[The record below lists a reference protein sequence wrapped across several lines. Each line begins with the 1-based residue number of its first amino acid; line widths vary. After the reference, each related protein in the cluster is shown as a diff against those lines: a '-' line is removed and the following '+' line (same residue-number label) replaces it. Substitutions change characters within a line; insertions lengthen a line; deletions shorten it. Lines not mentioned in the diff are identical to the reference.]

1 VTLLRIG
8 DLLQCRTP
16 FYRQVDLVVEVD
28 LLDNAFQASGRP
40 AGTRHVSGVG
50 QLLGSFSVYGLGL
63 EHSQGSFLDTKN
75 LYGETAKETYAVQVN
90 LLLDLLTFPLPA
102 IERTRYISSLLR

>member
-16 FYRQVDLVVEVD
+16 LYRQVHLVVEVD

-40 AGTRHVSGVG
+40 AGIRYVSGVG
-50 QLLGSFSVYGLGL
+50 QLLGSFSV
-63 EHSQGSFLDTKN
+63 
-75 LYGETAKETYAVQVN
+75 
-90 LLLDLLTFPLPA
+90 
-102 IERTRYISSLLR
+102 